1 MRCSTLYSLLIFLG
15 IIVCLAQSTPCIKN
29 TASPN
34 EYKKK
39 NKGGKKDKRCLR
51 QEAWHHE
58 VHYHHGGHY
67 IINGTVIEPDGEG
80 FKPGALHGDGKKYKY
95 YKIVKDPREIDK
107 YYKDKKEKLK
117 KESPDRKI
125 THVHNDFLIPSQK
138 NDGRPQADTP
148 SKEIDKQ
155 PEDDKPS
162 KKIHRPEA
170 EIAFEKFN
178 PPGLNNPYATFDRPE
193 ANTPYRKK
201 DRLPEED
208 NPYAS
213 WKARQNKRA
222 VESKKKRGVIESKS
236 FIGNRHG
243 QEWPY
248 PWNTDEA
255 NAIKKVNVT
264 IEQNGV
270 DPIAINVIIRNNS
283 KMNVTIVTRNS
294 PVDKDAFKLGH
305 FRVYPDDTRINF
317 APEREGYTWYER
329 PRGRMSRPSDP
340 RRMYLQSDFTH
351 LRPNE
356 TVKQTIIVPSGTKEQ
371 NEQWINMIRLAKNVT
386 MRVEGK
392 WYGIGVRGNGPPRW
406 SRDGDFGF
414 VSNTID
420 LQIPQPERE

>member
-15 IIVCLAQSTPCIKN
+15 IVICLAQSTPCIKN

-39 NKGGKKDKRCLR
+39 KKGGKKDKRCLR

-67 IINGTVIEPDGEG
+67 IINGTISEPDGES
-80 FKPGALHGDGKKYKY
+80 FKPEGLHGDGKKYKY
-95 YKIVKDPREIDK
+95 YKLVKDPKKIDK

-117 KESPDRKI
+117 KESPDREI
-125 THVHNDFLIPSQK
+125 THIHNDYLLPSK
-138 NDGRPQADTP
+138 KIDGRPKADTP
-148 SKEIDKQ
+148 SKKID
-155 PEDDKPS
+155 
-162 KKIHRPEA
+162 RPEA
-170 EIAFEKFN
+170 EIPFEKFN
-178 PPGLNNPYATFDRPE
+178 PPGKHNPYATFDRPE
-193 ANTPYRKK
+193 G
-201 DRLPEED
+201 D

-222 VESKKKRGVIESKS
+222 VDTKKKRGVRESKA
-236 FIGNRHG
+236 FIGNDYG

-255 NAIKKVNVT
+255 NAIKQVNVT

-270 DPIAINVIIRNNS
+270 DPIAINVVIRNNS
-283 KMNVTIVTRNS
+283 KMNVTVVTRNS

-329 PRGRMSRPSDP
+329 PRGKMSRPSDP
-340 RRMYLQSDFTH
+340 RRMYLQSDFAH

-386 MRVEGK
+386 MRVEGR
-392 WYGIGVRGNGPPRW
+392 WYGIGVRGMGR
-406 SRDGDFGF
+406 RDGQGK
-414 VSNTID
+414 
-420 LQIPQPERE
+420 PERE